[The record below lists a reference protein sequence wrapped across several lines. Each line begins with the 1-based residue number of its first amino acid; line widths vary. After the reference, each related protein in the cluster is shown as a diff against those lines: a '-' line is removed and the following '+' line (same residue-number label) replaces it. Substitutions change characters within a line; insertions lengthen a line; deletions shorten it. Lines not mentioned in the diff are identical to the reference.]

1 MFAQM
6 LCLLISSTAGTEE
19 WSTSF
24 VPFILPMAFISLLL
38 LLQYVIEYFNT
49 KAEADRDLIRRY
61 FYILG
66 IRLLIL
72 FQSFRLIYLG

>member
-66 IRLLIL
+66 ICLLIL
-72 FQSFRLIYLG
+72 FQSFRLINLG